1 MSCGWQA
8 TALCPPGAD
17 AARAVQ
23 VLGIDVLQGCKGTS
37 KRVLLFLRLLAR
49 VLAIPL
55 TTPPACGTRL
65 YDKAVVPTEPEK
77 QFALVQRHIRRLR
90 EVRELVFSQVI
101 IMVERNLGFEAEH
114 HEHALNGLPHTRFRV
129 DHAARR
135 YGILTTEEVKYGM
148 MTLFNNMLRDQRVAF
163 REPLLSEDPP
173 AARRRIQEQM
183 KVYSFQYKQ
192 AVNCFGK
199 QRVALC
205 GKVGGMKDDVVIA
218 LQLAVYYSER
228 PEMYA

>member
-1 MSCGWQA
+1 M
-8 TALCPPGAD
+8 
-17 AARAVQ
+17 
-23 VLGIDVLQGCKGTS
+23 LQGCKGTS

-55 TTPPACGTRL
+55 LYNPACGTRL

-114 HEHALNGLPHTRFRV
+114 HERALNGLPHTRFRV

-163 REPLLSEDPP
+163 YDPLLSEDPP

-218 LQLAVYYSER
+218 LQIAVYYSER
-228 PEMYA
+228 PDMYA

>member
-1 MSCGWQA
+1 VCSKHF
-8 TALCPPGAD
+8 LCAF
-17 AARAVQ
+17 
-23 VLGIDVLQGCKGTS
+23 I
-37 KRVLLFLRLLAR
+37 LLALR
-49 VLAIPL
+49 WLRCAGCAALPALGVCSCPHACRL
-55 TTPPACGTRL
+55 TPPRA
-65 YDKAVVPTEPEK
+65 EPEK
-77 QFALVQRHIRRLR
+77 QFALVERHMHRLR
-90 EVRELVFSQVI
+90 QVPALAFSQVI

-114 HEHALNGLPHTRFRV
+114 HERALNGLPRTRFRI
-129 DHAARR
+129 DHAAKR

-173 AARRRIQEQM
+173 AARRRVQEQM

-228 PEMYA
+228 PALYA